1 MSEFKQIIADGW
13 KKALLRIRK
22 FTVALLL
29 FLVAGS
35 GIYMWVCNWTY
46 STGSRAGYLIKAS
59 KKGVVFK
66 TYEGEL
72 NLGGVQTD
80 PQTGTFGNIWEFSI
94 VDKNF
99 YQKLQGYEG
108 KHIKI
113 NYREVYKA
121 MPWQGKTNY
130 LVYDVQPVQ

>member
-13 KKALLRIRK
+13 KKVLLRIRK

-29 FLVAGS
+29 FLVAGA
-35 GIYMWVCNWTY
+35 GIYMWACNWTY
-46 STGSRAGYLIKAS
+46 SAGSRAGYLIKVS

-99 YQKLQGYEG
+99 YQKLQGFEG

>member
-1 MSEFKQIIADGW
+1 MSEFKQVIVNGW
-13 KKALLRIRK
+13 RKVILRIKK
-22 FTVALLL
+22 FSLILLL
-29 FLVAGS
+29 LLVAG
-35 GIYMWVCNWTY
+35 GGMYLWVCNWTY
-46 STGSRAGYLIKAS
+46 SAGSRAGYLTKIS

-80 PQTGTFGNIWEFSI
+80 PQTGTFGNIWQFS
-94 VDKNF
+94 VKDRAF
-99 YQKLQGYEG
+99 YQQLQGFEG
-108 KHIKI
+108 KHIKL

-130 LVYDVQPVQ
+130 LVYEVQPVQ